1 MKSKTKSIGSF
12 EAKTHLSSLIDDVQK
27 GGEYIITK
35 RGKPVAKLVPFRD
48 QDGTIK
54 IEDIVSRFDSIRNNV
69 RGRVNIGEYIREGR
83 KY

>member
-1 MKSKTKSIGSF
+1 MKAKTKSIGSF
-12 EAKTHLSSLIDDVQK
+12 EAKTHLSSIIDDVQK

-35 RGKPVAKLVPFRD
+35 RGKPVAKLIPFRD
-48 QDGTIK
+48 QEGSMK

-69 RGRVNIGEYIREGR
+69 RGRVRIREDINEGR